1 MTIKE
6 MFKKIEAYNEV
17 ADIMNTS
24 KARLYFEYET
34 HWGEKKDD
42 FKSFRKYVRREFVKE
57 LADIILNSDEFE
69 MDKEISKSFTDC
81 FGTERTVKLAT
92 YIVS

>member
-42 FKSFRKYVRREFVKE
+42 FKSFRK
-57 LADIILNSDEFE
+57 
-69 MDKEISKSFTDC
+69 
-81 FGTERTVKLAT
+81 
-92 YIVS
+92 